1 MTTARTFRIATRSS
15 DLALWQANH
24 VAELLRSACPEREV
38 EVIHVSTIGDRD
50 RQAALHQMGGQG
62 VFTREVQ
69 RVVLDNHADL
79 AVHSLKDL
87 PTETVAGLV
96 LAGVPE
102 RANVFDALLLPQD
115 RDPQLSWETLP
126 AGSRIGTGSP
136 RRQAQLLHARNDVE
150 LVPIRG
156 NVPTRVQKVDNGEFD
171 GVILAVAGLDR
182 LGLADRITEI
192 LEPPLMFPAVGQ
204 GALGLECRV
213 DDEELREVLQ
223 QISDP
228 RAFAAVRA
236 ERTVLA
242 DLRAG
247 CHAPV
252 GTWTQFIDDSM
263 RLDAVVLTADGQK
276 KIHATVTG
284 SLADP
289 IELGREVAAKLL
301 DDGAQ
306 ALMDASV
313 TD

>member
-24 VAELLRSACPEREV
+24 VAELLRAACPEREV

-115 RDPQLSWETLP
+115 RDPQLTWETLP
-126 AGSRIGTGSP
+126 AGSRIGTGSL

-156 NVPTRVQKVDNGEFD
+156 NVPTRVQKLDDGEFD

-204 GALGLECRV
+204 GALGLECRE

-236 ERTVLA
+236 ERIVLA

-252 GTWTQFIDDSM
+252 GTWTQFLDDSM
-263 RLDAVVLTADGQK
+263 QLDAVVLTADGRK
-276 KIHATVTG
+276 KIHTTVTG
-284 SLADP
+284 SPDNP